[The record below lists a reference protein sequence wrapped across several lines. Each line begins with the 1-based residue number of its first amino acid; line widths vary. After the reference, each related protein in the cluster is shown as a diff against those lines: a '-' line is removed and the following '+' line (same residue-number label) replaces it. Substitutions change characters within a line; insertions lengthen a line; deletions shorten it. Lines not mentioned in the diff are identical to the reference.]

1 MTGISLPSA
10 NEDGGTEVETVGM
23 VRRTTRARYVVP
35 ALLAAWSALSL
46 GTVAIAE
53 QAATVATP
61 NVDPKAVEM
70 VRAMSA
76 TLAAAKAFSVHA
88 EIVYDEVMHSGRK
101 LQFAA
106 AVDAVGRRPDGLA
119 VEYLSDLGGKKLWY
133 DGKAFT
139 LLDLLKDVYVTGPA
153 PPNTSAF
160 LASVEEKQG
169 ISFPLADF
177 LADDPAARLL
187 GDVRSAFIVGPGD
200 VDGTTCHHLAFS
212 NDVLDWQI
220 WIDAG
225 DKPLSCKIVI
235 TYRQRQSSPQFAAVF
250 SEWEFPRSISDKRFV
265 PDLPDDAHQVD
276 FVAARNAPEDKP

>member
-1 MTGISLPSA
+1 MT
-10 NEDGGTEVETVGM
+10 
-23 VRRTTRARYVVP
+23 RRMTRGLYAVV
-35 ALLAAWSALSL
+35 ALSVWAGL
-46 GTVAIAE
+46 AFGPVAIA
-53 QAATVATP
+53 QQTAKVATP

-76 TLAAAKAFSVHA
+76 TLAAAKAFTVHT

-106 AVDAVGRRPDGLA
+106 AVDAAGRRPDGLA
-119 VEYLSDLGGKKLWY
+119 IEYLSDLGGKKLWY
-133 DGKAFT
+133 DGKTFT
-139 LLDLLKDVYVTGPA
+139 LLDLVKDVYTSEPA
-153 PPNTSAF
+153 PPTTSAF
-160 LASVEEKQG
+160 LAGVEAKQG

-177 LADDPAARLL
+177 LADDPATRLL

-225 DKPLSCKIVI
+225 DKPLPCKIVI
-235 TYRQRQSSPQFAAVF
+235 TYRQRMGSPNFGAVF
-250 SEWEFPRSISDKRFV
+250 SEWEFPRSISEKRFV